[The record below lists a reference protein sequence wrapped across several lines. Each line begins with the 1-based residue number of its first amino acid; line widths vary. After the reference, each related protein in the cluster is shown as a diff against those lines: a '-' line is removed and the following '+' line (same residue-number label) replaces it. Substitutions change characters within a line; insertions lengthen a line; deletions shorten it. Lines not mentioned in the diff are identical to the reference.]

1 MNMNV
6 LLQSLPYLAK
16 GAVQTLLMAV
26 LAIAIG
32 SLLGVVLGLAAGSR
46 SRLVRWCID
55 TFIFVTR
62 GIPVLVLM
70 FITYYAFPAVG
81 YRVSSFTAVTVALT
95 LYAAAFYTDVMRG
108 ALAAVPRGQ
117 LEAARSLGIARLPTV
132 FHILL
137 PQAMKSSIPPWLNT
151 SIVMVKSTS
160 YAAIVG
166 AWELTYAAKEIVE
179 RTLATF
185 EIFGAVMAVY
195 FIICYPMSLLSR
207 RLEKRA
213 AVVH

>member
-1 MNMNV
+1 MSV
-6 LLQSLPYLAK
+6 LSQSLPYLAK
-16 GAVQTLLMAV
+16 GAVDTIVMAS
-26 LAIAIG
+26 LAISIG
-32 SLLGVVLGLAAGSR
+32 SALGLVLGLAAGSR
-46 SRLVRWCID
+46 SKLLRSAID
-55 TFIFVTR
+55 AFIFLTR
-62 GIPVLVLM
+62 GIPILVIM
-70 FITYYAFPAVG
+70 FITYYAFPALG
-81 YRVSSFTAVTVALT
+81 YRVSSFAAVTVALT

-117 LEAARSLGIARLPTV
+117 LEAARSLGIARVPTV

-151 SIVMVKSTS
+151 SIVIVKSTS

-185 EIFGAVMAVY
+185 EIFGAVMVAY
-195 FIICYPMSLLSR
+195 FIICYPMSLVSR

-213 AVVH
+213 AVVY

>member
-1 MNMNV
+1 MMDV
-6 LLQSLPYLAK
+6 LMQSLPYLAK
-16 GAVQTLLMAV
+16 GFVQTIWMAL
-26 LAIAIG
+26 LAISIG
-32 SLLGVVLGLAAGSR
+32 SVLGLLLGLAAGSR
-46 SRLVRWCID
+46 SRLVRGAID
-55 TFIFVTR
+55 TFIFLIR

-70 FITYYAFPAVG
+70 FITYYAFPAIG
-81 YRVSSFTAVTVALT
+81 YRVSSFAAVTVALM

-117 LEAARSLGIARLPTV
+117 LEAARSLGIARIPTV

-151 SIVMVKSTS
+151 SIVIVKSTS

-185 EIFGAVMAVY
+185 EIFGAVMAAY

-207 RLEKRA
+207 RLETRA

>member
-1 MNMNV
+1 MD
-6 LLQSLPYLAK
+6 LLIQSIPYLAK
-16 GAVQTLLMAV
+16 GALQTIWMAV

-32 SLLGVVLGLAAGSR
+32 SVSGLALGLAAGSK
-46 SRLVRWCID
+46 SRLVRGSID
-55 TFIFVTR
+55 AFIFLTR

-70 FITYYAFPAVG
+70 FITYYAFPAIG
-81 YRVSSFTAVTVALT
+81 YRVSSFAAVTVALT

-117 LEAARSLGIARLPTV
+117 LEAARSLGIARVPTV

-151 SIVMVKSTS
+151 SIVIVKSTS

-166 AWELTYAAKEIVE
+166 AWELTFAAREIVE

-207 RLEKRA
+207 HLEKRA

>member
-1 MNMNV
+1 MSV
-6 LLQSLPYLAK
+6 LTQSLPYLAK
-16 GAVQTLLMAV
+16 GAVETVVMAL
-26 LAIAIG
+26 LAISIG
-32 SLLGVVLGLAAGSR
+32 SALGMVLGLAAGSR
-46 SRLVRWCID
+46 SKLVRSAID
-55 TFIFVTR
+55 AFIFLTR
-62 GIPVLVLM
+62 GIPVLVIM
-70 FITYYAFPAVG
+70 FITYYAFPALG

-117 LEAARSLGIARLPTV
+117 LEAARSLGIARIPTV

-151 SIVMVKSTS
+151 SIVIVKSTS

-185 EIFGAVMAVY
+185 EIFGAVMAAY
-195 FIICYPMSLLSR
+195 FIICYPMSLVSR

-213 AVVH
+213 TVVH

>member
-1 MNMNV
+1 MDALM
-6 LLQSLPYLAK
+6 QSLPYLAK
-16 GAVQTLLMAV
+16 GAVQTIWMAA
-26 LAIAIG
+26 LAISIG
-32 SLLGVVLGLAAGSR
+32 SLAGLVLGLAAGSK
-46 SRLVRWCID
+46 SRVMRGAID
-55 TFIFVTR
+55 TFIFLTR

-81 YRVSSFTAVTVALT
+81 YRVSSFAAVTVALT
-95 LYAAAFYTDVMRG
+95 FYAAAFYTDVMRG

-117 LEAARSLGIARLPTV
+117 LEAARSLGIARIPTV

-166 AWELTYAAKEIVE
+166 AWELTFAAKEIVE

-185 EIFGAVMAVY
+185 EIFGAVMAAY

-207 RLEKRA
+207 RLEKSA
-213 AVVH
+213 TVVH

>member
-1 MNMNV
+1 MDA
-6 LLQSLPYLAK
+6 LIQSLPYLAK
-16 GAVQTLLMAV
+16 GAVQTIWMAA
-26 LAIAIG
+26 LAISIG
-32 SLLGVVLGLAAGSR
+32 SLAGLVLGLAAGSK
-46 SRLVRWCID
+46 SRVMRGAID
-55 TFIFVTR
+55 TFIFLTR

-81 YRVSSFTAVTVALT
+81 YRVSSFAAVTVALT
-95 LYAAAFYTDVMRG
+95 FYAAAFYTDVMRG

-117 LEAARSLGIARLPTV
+117 LEAARSLGIARIPTV

-166 AWELTYAAKEIVE
+166 AWELTYAAKEVVE

-185 EIFGAVMAVY
+185 EIFGAVMAAY

-207 RLEKRA
+207 HLEKRA

>member
-1 MNMNV
+1 MSV
-6 LLQSLPYLAK
+6 LTQSLPYLAK
-16 GAVQTLLMAV
+16 GAVETVVMAL
-26 LAIAIG
+26 LAISIG
-32 SLLGVVLGLAAGSR
+32 SALGMVLGLAAGSR
-46 SRLVRWCID
+46 SKLVRGAID
-55 TFIFVTR
+55 AFIFLTR
-62 GIPVLVLM
+62 GIPVLVIM
-70 FITYYAFPAVG
+70 FITYYAFPALG

-117 LEAARSLGIARLPTV
+117 LEAARSLGIARIPTV

-137 PQAMKSSIPPWLNT
+137 PQAMKSSIPPWLNI
-151 SIVMVKSTS
+151 SIVIVKSTS

-185 EIFGAVMAVY
+185 EIFGAVMAAY
-195 FIICYPMSLLSR
+195 FIICYPMSLVSR

-213 AVVH
+213 AVVY

>member
-1 MNMNV
+1 MDV

-16 GAVQTLLMAV
+16 GAVQTIWMSA

-32 SLLGVVLGLAAGSR
+32 SLVGLALGLAAGSK
-46 SRLVRWCID
+46 SRLARWAID
-55 TFIFVTR
+55 TFIFLTR

-117 LEAARSLGIARLPTV
+117 LEAARSLGIARIPTV

-166 AWELTYAAKEIVE
+166 AWELTFAAKEIVE

-207 RLEKRA
+207 RLERRT

>member
-1 MNMNV
+1 MSV
-6 LLQSLPYLAK
+6 LAQSLPYLAK
-16 GAVQTLLMAV
+16 GALQTILMAA
-26 LAIAIG
+26 LAIGIG
-32 SLLGVVLGLAAGSR
+32 SVLGLVLGLAAGSR
-46 SRLVRWCID
+46 SRLLGRGID

-62 GIPVLVLM
+62 GIPVLVIM

-81 YRVSSFTAVTVALT
+81 YRVSSFAAVTVALT

-117 LEAARSLGIARLPTV
+117 LEAARSLGIARTPTV

-151 SIVMVKSTS
+151 SIVIVKSTS

-185 EIFGAVMAVY
+185 EVFGAVMAAY

-207 RLEKRA
+207 RLEMRA

>member
-1 MNMNV
+1 MSV
-6 LLQSLPYLAK
+6 LTQSLPYLAK
-16 GAVQTLLMAV
+16 GALDTVVMAA

-32 SLLGVVLGLAAGSR
+32 SVLGLGLGLAAGSR
-46 SRLVRWCID
+46 STVVRGAID
-55 TFIFVTR
+55 AFIFVTR
-62 GIPVLVLM
+62 GIPVLVIM

-81 YRVSSFTAVTVALT
+81 YRVSSFAAVTVALT

-117 LEAARSLGIARLPTV
+117 LEAARSLGIARIPTV

-151 SIVMVKSTS
+151 SIVIVKSTS

-185 EIFGAVMAVY
+185 EIFGAVMAAY

-213 AVVH
+213 AIVH

>member
-1 MNMNV
+1 MSV
-6 LLQSLPYLAK
+6 LAQSLPYLAK
-16 GAVQTLLMAV
+16 GAVQTVLMAL
-26 LAIAIG
+26 LAISIG
-32 SLLGVVLGLAAGSR
+32 SVLGIVLGLAAGSR
-46 SRLVRWCID
+46 SRLLRVVID
-55 TFIFVTR
+55 AFIFVTR
-62 GIPVLVLM
+62 GIPVLVIM
-70 FITYYAFPAVG
+70 FIAYYAFPAVG

-117 LEAARSLGIARLPTV
+117 LEAARSLGIARVPTV

-151 SIVMVKSTS
+151 SIVIVKSTS

-166 AWELTYAAKEIVE
+166 AWELTYAAKEVVE

-185 EIFGAVMAVY
+185 EIFGTVMAVY
-195 FIICYPMSLLSR
+195 FLICYPMSLLSR
-207 RLEKRA
+207 RLEKRT

>member
-1 MNMNV
+1 MSV
-6 LLQSLPYLAK
+6 LTQSLPYLAR
-16 GAVQTLLMAV
+16 GAVETIVMAS
-26 LAIAIG
+26 LAISIG
-32 SLLGVVLGLAAGSR
+32 SVLGMMLGLAAGSR
-46 SRLVRWCID
+46 SRLVRGAID
-55 TFIFVTR
+55 AFIFLTR
-62 GIPVLVLM
+62 GIPVLVIM

-81 YRVSSFTAVTVALT
+81 YRVSSFAAVTVALT

-117 LEAARSLGIARLPTV
+117 LEAARSLGIARIPTV

-137 PQAMKSSIPPWLNT
+137 PQAMRSSIPPWLNT
-151 SIVMVKSTS
+151 SIVIVKSTS

-185 EIFGAVMAVY
+185 EIFGAVMAAY

-213 AVVH
+213 AVLH

>member
-1 MNMNV
+1 MSV
-6 LLQSLPYLAK
+6 LTQSLPYLAK
-16 GAVQTLLMAV
+16 GAVQTILMAI

-32 SLLGVVLGLAAGSR
+32 SVIGLVLGLAAGSR
-46 SRLVRWCID
+46 SRLTRGAID

-62 GIPVLVLM
+62 GIPVLVIM

-117 LEAARSLGIARLPTV
+117 LEAARSLGIARIPTI

-151 SIVMVKSTS
+151 SIVIVKSTS

-185 EIFGAVMAVY
+185 EIFGAVMAAY

>member
-1 MNMNV
+1 MAV
-6 LLQSLPYLAK
+6 LIQSLPYLAK
-16 GAVQTLLMAV
+16 GAVQTIWMAA
-26 LAIAIG
+26 LAISIG
-32 SLLGVVLGLAAGSR
+32 SLVGLVLGLAAGSK
-46 SRLVRWCID
+46 SKLVRGAID
-55 TFIFVTR
+55 TFIFLTR

-81 YRVSSFTAVTVALT
+81 YRVSSFAAVTVALT

-117 LEAARSLGIARLPTV
+117 LEAARSLGIARIPTV

-151 SIVMVKSTS
+151 SIVIVKSTS

-166 AWELTYAAKEIVE
+166 AWELTFAAKEIVE

-207 RLEKRA
+207 RLEQRA
-213 AVVH
+213 AIVH